1 VGILSSYRC
10 RGTFTC
16 KYLSFY
22 DPKLEKFF
30 RLPLVHI
37 RIKHNGNT
45 IRTDALVD
53 SGATGTFIPIE
64 LAEVLGVE
72 KPDETVDAVGAG
84 GTFSTF
90 ITKIGEIE
98 VLKGLNIFCRMRN
111 FLVSIPVNPET
122 IPHTILGRDS
132 IFWHN
137 DITFRERKEHTV
149 FRSPKK
155 ASAPH
160 R

>member
-1 VGILSSYRC
+1 MSTYRC

-22 DPKLEKFF
+22 DPKLKKLF

-37 RIKHNGNT
+37 RIKHNGSS
-45 IRTDALVD
+45 IRTDALID

-64 LAEVLGVE
+64 LAEILGVE
-72 KPDETVDAVGAG
+72 KPDKTDEAVGAG
-84 GTFSTF
+84 GVFPTYTS
-90 ITKIGEIE
+90 KIGEIE
-98 VLKGLNIFCRMRN
+98 VLKGSSVFCRMRD
-111 FLVSIPVNPET
+111 FTVSIPVNPDAL
-122 IPHTILGRDS
+122 PHSVLGRDS

-137 DITFRERKEHTV
+137 DITFRERRKHTI

-155 ASAPH
+155 V
-160 R
+160 

>member
-1 VGILSSYRC
+1 MNLLSSYRC

-22 DPKLEKFF
+22 DPKLKKPF

-45 IRTDALVD
+45 LRTDALVD

-64 LAEVLGVE
+64 LAEILEIE
-72 KPDETVDAVGAG
+72 KPEKTEEALGAG
-84 GTFSTF
+84 GTFPTYV
-90 ITKIGEIE
+90 TKIGEIE
-98 VLKGLNIFCRMRN
+98 VLKGLSVFCRMQN
-111 FLVSIPVNPET
+111 YVVSIPTNPDA
-122 IPHTILGRDS
+122 IPHCILGRDS

-137 DITFRERKEHTV
+137 DITFRERRKHTI
-149 FRSPKK
+149 FRTSKSPTKQR
-155 ASAPH
+155 H
-160 R
+160 